1 MSQLTKVAITA
12 LVLGPTGAAWAAE
25 APAVDL
31 SGLIYAH
38 YGYALEN
45 QADGANA
52 FDLDRV
58 YLTARSRLGKG
69 FSTRVTTDVGRT
81 GSADDTKLRPF
92 LKYAYLQSK
101 LNQSYSL
108 RFGAS
113 GTAWCGQ
120 YDAFWGHRFIAASL
134 ADKNKLLSTS
144 DLGVQALG
152 KHMGGLLSWQA
163 GVINGDGYGAPEVSS
178 TKAAQAR
185 LTVDP
190 LSSAPT
196 LRLPISAFIS
206 QDILVASEEQ
216 GTQTLAAA
224 VGLQSDQL
232 LLWTELLTQRSGD
245 GAAAGA
251 SASAI
256 AAVGELAKLV
266 VRYDHFD
273 PDRSAEDDATATLIG
288 AVSKDIHAGISAS
301 LSYERS
307 TPQSASD
314 AVCHGAFVR
323 ISAGLGPGLRTPP

>member
-1 MSQLTKVAITA
+1 MSQLTKAAITA
-12 LVLGPTGAAWAAE
+12 LILGPTGAAWASE
-25 APAVDL
+25 APEVDL
-31 SGLIYAH
+31 SGLLYAH
-38 YGYALEN
+38 YGYALQE
-45 QADGANA
+45 QAEGANE

-58 YLTARSRLGKG
+58 YLTARSGLGKG
-69 FSTRVTTDVGRT
+69 FSTRITTDVGRT
-81 GSADDTKLRPF
+81 GSGDDTKLRPF

-101 LNQSYSL
+101 LNDSYSL

-120 YDAFWGHRFIAASL
+120 YDSFWGHRFL
-134 ADKNKLLSTS
+134 AKSFADGHKLLSTS

-152 KHMGGLLSWQA
+152 KHMDGLLSWQA

-190 LSSAPT
+190 LSSSAD
-196 LRLPISAFIS
+196 LKLPISAFIS
-206 QDILVASEEQ
+206 QDILVAPGEQ

-224 VGLQSDQL
+224 VGMKSELL
-232 LLWTELLTQRSGD
+232 LLWTEVLTQRTGD
-245 GAAAGA
+245 AAAAGA

-256 AAVGELAKLV
+256 ATAGELGNLV

-273 PDRSAEDDATATLIG
+273 PDTSAEDDATATLIG

-301 LSYERS
+301 LSYERA
-307 TPQSASD
+307 TPQGD
-314 AVCHGAFVR
+314 ADLVSHGAFVR
-323 ISAGLGPGLRTPP
+323 MQAGF

>member
-1 MSQLTKVAITA
+1 VDQPWQHKESVMSQLTKVAITA

-38 YGYALEN
+38 YGYALEE

-163 GVINGDGYGAPEVSS
+163 GVINGEGYGAPEVTS

-206 QDILVASEEQ
+206 QDILVASGEQ
-216 GTQTLAAA
+216 GRRHLLQPWACSPISFCCGPSYSPSAAA
-224 VGLQSDQL
+224 MVPPQAPRPRPSLQWPSSPS
-232 LLWTELLTQRSGD
+232 WSCAMTTSTRT
-245 GAAAGA
+245 
-251 SASAI
+251 
-256 AAVGELAKLV
+256 
-266 VRYDHFD
+266 
-273 PDRSAEDDATATLIG
+273 DR
-288 AVSKDIHAGISAS
+288 
-301 LSYERS
+301 RRM
-307 TPQSASD
+307 TPQRPSS
-314 AVCHGAFVR
+314 VR
-323 ISAGLGPGLRTPP
+323 